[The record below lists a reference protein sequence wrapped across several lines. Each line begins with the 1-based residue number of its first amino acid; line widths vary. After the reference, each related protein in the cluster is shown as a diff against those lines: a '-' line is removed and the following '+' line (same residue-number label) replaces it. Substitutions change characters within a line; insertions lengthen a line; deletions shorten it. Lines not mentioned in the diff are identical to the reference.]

1 MAYALYWFRSVQGRF
16 AMPSPL
22 AIGIG
27 FVTNFFDALGI
38 GCFATTTAAWRY
50 WGLVRDEHIPGSL
63 NAGVTIPAILE
74 GLIYIAVI
82 EVDMVTLVSM
92 IAASV
97 LGAWLGADIVSGWSR
112 RKIQLGLGVA
122 LLITA
127 GFGLASKLGYL
138 PSGGNLLGFA
148 GTKLAIAVG
157 INCMLGAL
165 TTLGIG
171 FFAPC
176 MIAVYL
182 LGLDARAAFP
192 IMMGSVSFLGPV
204 ASVPFIR
211 KGAYDFKAALSL
223 TLGGVPGVLLAA
235 FIVKSLPL
243 EMVRWGVLV
252 VVVYTGLMT
261 LRAASGASLPASAIP
276 PPSTPQ

>member
-1 MAYALYWFRSVQGRF
+1 MYWYRAEKGRIQW
-16 AMPSPL
+16 PSPIAL
-22 AIGIG
+22 TIG
-27 FVTNFFDALGI
+27 FIANFFDALGI
-38 GCFATTTAAWRY
+38 GCFATITAAWRY
-50 WGLVRDEHIPGSL
+50 FGLVRDEHIPGSL

-92 IAASV
+92 IAAAV
-97 LGAWLGADIVSGWSR
+97 VGAWLGADVVSGWSR
-112 RKIQLGLGVA
+112 RKIQIGLGTA

-138 PSGGNLLGFA
+138 PGSGDLLGFT
-148 GTKLAIAVG
+148 GVKLAIAVA

-182 LGLDARAAFP
+182 LGLDAKAAFP

-211 KGAYDFKAALSL
+211 KGAYDMKAALSL

-235 FIVKSLPL
+235 FLVKSLPL
-243 EMVRWGVLV
+243 ETVRWGVLV
-252 VVVYTGLMT
+252 IVVYTGLMT
-261 LRAASGASLPASAIP
+261 LRAARTRTA
-276 PPSTPQ
+276 

>member
-1 MAYALYWFRSVQGRF
+1 MAYALYWFRAVGGQFR
-16 AMPSPL
+16 MPSPL
-22 AIGIG
+22 AIAIG

-50 WGLVRDEHIPGSL
+50 FGLVRDEHIPGSL

-82 EVDMVTLVSM
+82 EVDMTTLVSM

-97 LGAWLGADIVSGWSR
+97 AGAWLGADIVSGWSR
-112 RKIQLGLGVA
+112 RKIQLGLGTA

-138 PSGGNLLGFA
+138 PGGGNLLGFTGA
-148 GTKLAIAVG
+148 KLAIAVA
-157 INCMLGAL
+157 INGMLGAL

-182 LGLDARAAFP
+182 LGLDAKAAFP

-204 ASVPFIR
+204 ASIPFIR

-252 VVVYTGLMT
+252 IVVYTGLMT
-261 LRAASGASLPASAIP
+261 LRAAGTGPVASVP
-276 PPSTPQ
+276 PVSPGT